1 MPLEALKGGFK
12 MGHKDYSKFSEKKE
26 ENEEV
31 VETTVTGE
39 ASIEVSTE
47 EAIQIVTEQ
56 VNHILEEP
64 ATIPVTE
71 LSGFVDGCDQLY
83 VRKEGNKDSEPI
95 TIIKRSDEVVIDLE
109 NSTEY
114 FYKVKT
120 SEGVEGYC
128 MKQFITIR

>member
-1 MPLEALKGGFK
+1 

-47 EAIQIVTEQ
+47 EPIQIVTEE
-56 VNHILEEP
+56 VNHIIEEP

>member
-1 MPLEALKGGFK
+1 
-12 MGHKDYSKFSEKKE
+12 MGHKNYSKFSEKKE
-26 ENEEV
+26 ENEKV
-31 VETTVTGE
+31 VEISVTEGVP
-39 ASIEVSTE
+39 IEVSTE
-47 EAIQIVTEQ
+47 EPIQVITEE
-56 VNHILEEP
+56 VNHIIEEP
-64 ATIPVTE
+64 ETIPITE

>member
-1 MPLEALKGGFK
+1 
-12 MGHKDYSKFSEKKE
+12 MGHKNYSKFSEKKE
-26 ENEEV
+26 ENKEV
-31 VETTVTGE
+31 VETSVTE
-39 ASIEVSTE
+39 EVPIEVSTE
-47 EAIQIVTEQ
+47 ESIQIVTEE
-56 VNHILEEP
+56 VNHVAEEP
-64 ATIPVTE
+64 STVPVTE
-71 LSGFVDGCDQLY
+71 LIGFVDGCDQLY
-83 VRKEGNKDSEPI
+83 VREEGNKNSEYI